1 MSCKHNVFNKNQL
14 GICIHVIELILAL
27 PVSGTDTIT
36 QQRQE
41 MNYWRL
47 RKEVNYSNANICIKN
62 GQKSTT
68 NSVSWRQNSLK
79 SDMHINIWLS
89 TLTEGR
95 YKISLYCLE
104 IFFTVFALAS
114 FENCAI
120 FTTKGFHHNFD
131 GKLILKHIVHSGNK
145 SYDSAHFGHDIHYL
159 LAVCKFVWELV
170 NVWRSVSAEVLPD
183 SKREIIRP
191 GVKDCTLDQ
200 MDSKSHGISIYYWH
214 FLARRN

>member
-68 NSVSWRQNSLK
+68 NSVSWRQNSLI

-114 FENCAI
+114 FEN
-120 FTTKGFHHNFD
+120 
-131 GKLILKHIVHSGNK
+131 LILKIVPYLQRKVSIITSMANSYWSILFTVGTKATTLHILGMTFTTSWQ
-145 SYDSAHFGHDIHYL
+145 
-159 LAVCKFVWELV
+159 FVSLCESL
-170 NVWRSVSAEVLPD
+170 
-183 SKREIIRP
+183 
-191 GVKDCTLDQ
+191 
-200 MDSKSHGISIYYWH
+200 
-214 FLARRN
+214 